1 MPEIVIDMDM
11 AGPATLIA
19 DAFDLLFSARSR
31 VVEIRGSSPNDR
43 MINVRMVIDETMLR
57 DEMRDFAWR
66 IFVLSIVIS
75 LITAGLVFLSL
86 HGLMVRPVRRMVDAI
101 MAFRRDPE
109 NPAAIVPP
117 TTRGDELGEAQ
128 RELAE
133 MQIVLRSALRQQQR
147 LATLGTAVAKIH
159 HDLGGILSTAAL
171 VSERIADSDL
181 GQRVQ
186 RGWQVVAEYF
196 ANEWPGDFQR
206 GVALVSGYLEP
217 LAQSTNQTATIM
229 QGNFQIVANYILDEW
244 PSDFQRGV
252 DMVSSYLSELP
263 AKAQTAF
270 DNFRT
275 ALTNLPGQLMAEAQ
289 NVGKAIVDGI
299 ANGIRSGAGA
309 IAQAARDA
317 ATAALNAANPL
328 LPVSPSIIPCSSSSR
343 GTPRK

>member
-1 MPEIVIDMDM
+1 MIGSFRAAMPEIVIDMDM

-159 HDLGGILSTAAL
+159 HDLGGIEKAGPGFLGFAARWHDLNECLSSHL
-171 VSERIADSDL
+171 KHSFKLGKRICSP
-181 GQRVQ
+181 
-186 RGWQVVAEYF
+186 ET
-196 ANEWPGDFQR
+196 
-206 GVALVSGYLEP
+206 GY
-217 LAQSTNQTATIM
+217 N
-229 QGNFQIVANYILDEW
+229 
-244 PSDFQRGV
+244 
-252 DMVSSYLSELP
+252 
-263 AKAQTAF
+263 
-270 DNFRT
+270 
-275 ALTNLPGQLMAEAQ
+275 
-289 NVGKAIVDGI
+289 
-299 ANGIRSGAGA
+299 RSGSDWQLAR
-309 IAQAARDA
+309 QAAAIR
-317 ATAALNAANPL
+317 NPT
-328 LPVSPSIIPCSSSSR
+328 SESR
-343 GTPRK
+343 GHPSPAETSLASPGISSALLHIRDSRPD